1 MNMNDGKQK
10 ERKIFNF
17 LGHDLIIDKIPAGCA
32 VPFSIEID
40 KVRAMSIK
48 AAESVAQDADTEDD
62 LERLTLMYFAN
73 PENAQESHEISMQTI
88 KAISVFT
95 EYITD
100 GVITEDYIKHNADM
114 EEVNELMIQVQE
126 AVNAP
131 LKKHLAKLTQE
142 EKK

>member
-1 MNMNDGKQK
+1 MNDGKPK
-10 ERKIFNF
+10 ERKVFNF

-40 KVRAMSIK
+40 KVRLMSIK
-48 AAESVAQDADTEDD
+48 AAESLAQDAHTEDD
-62 LERLTLMYFAN
+62 LELLTMQYFAD
-73 PENAQESHEISMQTI
+73 PENVHEAHEISMQTI

-100 GVITEDYIKHNADM
+100 GVLTEKYIKHNADM
-114 EEVNELMIQVQE
+114 EEVNELMIQIQE